1 MRTAGM
7 IGGLGPE
14 STIDYYRSI
23 IARYRARNTDGGYP
37 HVIVNSLDVDKGI
50 AFLDAGRLGDLADY
64 LVSGVESLARAGACG
79 RITSLRLS

>member
-23 IARYRARNTDGGYP
+23 IARYRARTADAISP
-37 HVIVNSLDVDKGI
+37 HVIINSLDVDKGI
-50 AFLDAGRLGDLADY
+50 ALLNAGRQDELADY
-64 LVSGVESLARAGACG
+64 LADAVQLEAWHTGEYRANSLV
-79 RITSLRLS
+79 